1 MAQRSRVME
10 KSVHG
15 DEDGGKPAVG
25 KLAMVAR
32 NA

>member
-1 MAQRSRVME
+1 ME